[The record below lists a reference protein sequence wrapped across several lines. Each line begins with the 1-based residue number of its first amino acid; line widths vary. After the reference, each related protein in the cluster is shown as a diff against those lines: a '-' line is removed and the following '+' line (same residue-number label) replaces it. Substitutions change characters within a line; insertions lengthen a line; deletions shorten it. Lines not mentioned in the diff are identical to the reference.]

1 MQCPH
6 FDVGECRSCPLMGVP
21 YARQLADKQAAVL
34 AALADALDADTVV
47 AEPFASA
54 EAGFRNKAK
63 LVVTGSAAAPRLGIL
78 DPVSYTHLTLPT
90 KA

>member
-54 EAGFRNKAK
+54 CRVCGNMSNTCTRATR
-63 LVVTGSAAAPRLGIL
+63 
-78 DPVSYTHLTLPT
+78 
-90 KA
+90 